1 MRIVTM
7 EQATASGFSIRQ
19 VYRLV
24 ASGDWTRLHE
34 GVFLMSPIPN
44 EHQKSEEGIHQNS
57 EGIATTNPNQ
67 SGRLPLGQ
75 KLPEGLAKAV
85 SDETK
90 TDEDKARERDE
101 LWKARLWGLLVR
113 GGPNTL
119 ISHRSA
125 ARLHGMEGIEG
136 YPVEATVGPD
146 GRMFAPGIHRT
157 RHLDRNPSFI
167 DGISTTSIERT
178 LRDIASICSFEV
190 VEQCLE
196 SVLRGPDRTRPD
208 IWNSALLALIRESVK
223 HQAKLPGTFRLGAV
237 LQGRSDLDRPT
248 GSFPE
253 TLIFQVLR
261 DMGFTCVR
269 QPTVRIVDGSGATL
283 DTLYPDLGLLE
294 FRLLLEVDGEKGH
307 SGSVARARDLNRQNK
322 LVRGFRILRLTASR
336 ILSDPHGVA
345 DEIRRNLVGVEK
357 VGTQWQ
363 FDNISATYSTNN
375 FLVVDRGRDAR
386 AEAEIARRRRAN

>member
-1 MRIVTM
+1 MAMRVVTM
-7 EQATASGFSIRQ
+7 KQATASGFSSRQ

-34 GVFLMSPIPN
+34 GVFLMCRIQGEAHEVKTPQNNKQIGSGGPFQPS
-44 EHQKSEEGIHQNS
+44 QKFRP
-57 EGIATTNPNQ
+57 GIAKVADDTTDDDDNDN
-67 SGRLPLGQ
+67 
-75 KLPEGLAKAV
+75 
-85 SDETK
+85 DN
-90 TDEDKARERDE
+90 DDARQRDE
-101 LWKARLWGLLVR
+101 LWKARLSGLLVR

-119 ISHRSA
+119 VSHRTA

-136 YPVEATVGPD
+136 YPVEATVGSP

-157 RHLDRNPSFI
+157 KYLDKNPSFI
-167 DGISTTSIERT
+167 DGIPTTSIERT
-178 LRDIASICSFEV
+178 LRDIASACSFEV

-208 IWNSALLALIRESVK
+208 VWNTALLALIRESIK
-223 HQAKLPGTFRLGAV
+223 HQAQLPGTFRLGAV

-261 DMGFTCVR
+261 DMGFDCVR

-307 SGSVARARDLNRQNK
+307 SGSIARARDLHRQNK
-322 LVRGFRILRLTASR
+322 LVRGFRILRFTASR
-336 ILSDPHGVA
+336 ILADPQGVA
-345 DEIRRNLVGVEK
+345 EEIRRNLVGVAK
-357 VGTQWQ
+357 VGTEWQ
-363 FDNISATYSTNN
+363 FDNISVSYSSNN

-386 AEAEIARRRRAN
+386 AEAEIARRRRAS